1 MAIYYGYS
9 GLKRDFSDEAREM
22 LIRAVK
28 QVNESQWSEVT
39 DYIGDS
45 IQKIKDSMSAEDE
58 GMMIGVEGELLNASE
73 YYLKIVDKNNATE
86 KEINQIFDDVINEDK
101 KGKAQLEEVY
111 ECIKK
116 QTAYIQK
123 LADTINPNN
132 CKFQAEQMAKE
143 LEESYHSVLEKA
155 GAVMDNVWE
164 KMYESD
170 EYSLAGELLFA
181 LAGEEPIEYS
191 EYEDM
196 TEEERQQ
203 YMGSLANVIQELMPY
218 LTLGAE
224 FPRIEIPIGG
234 DAYIYYELKT
244 SKEFKE
250 NEEGNYAGLQVIL
263 NNQLES
269 IASYTLHTDNGSVEI
284 GSNGVVVGG
293 KIGEGDVSNTIGAGT
308 DGGLSVGKIY
318 EYDEGSVK
326 VNCGTEFY
334 NGEIY
339 IEAESETE
347 EFGTVATTIGM
358 GKEEDDFKTEV
369 PEWIPAD
376 AYYEEEEKNFIEN
389 PLDYLIYF
397 PGPSPVPF
405 FW

>member
-58 GMMIGVEGELLNASE
+58 GMMIGVEGDLLNASE

-86 KEINQIFDDVINEDK
+86 KEINQIFDDVIKEDK

-164 KMYESD
+164 EIYGND

-196 TEEERQQ
+196 TEEDRQQ

-269 IASYTLHTDNGSVEI
+269 IASYTLHTDNGNVKI
-284 GSNGVVVGG
+284 GSNGVNVGG
-293 KIGEGDVSNTIGAGT
+293 RIGEGNVSNTIGVGT
-308 DGGLSVGKIY
+308 DGGVSVGRIY
-318 EYDEGSVK
+318 KYDEGSVK
-326 VNCGTEFY
+326 VSGGAKITELEVY
-334 NGEIY
+334 V
-339 IEAESETE
+339 EAESETE

-358 GKEEDDFKTEV
+358 GKEEDDFPAEV
-369 PEWIPAD
+369 PEWASD
-376 AYYEEEEKNFIEN
+376 NVYYQEEEKNFIEN

>member
-1 MAIYYGYS
+1 
-9 GLKRDFSDEAREM
+9 
-22 LIRAVK
+22 
-28 QVNESQWSEVT
+28 
-39 DYIGDS
+39 
-45 IQKIKDSMSAEDE
+45 
-58 GMMIGVEGELLNASE
+58 
-73 YYLKIVDKNNATE
+73 
-86 KEINQIFDDVINEDK
+86 
-101 KGKAQLEEVY
+101 
-111 ECIKK
+111 
-116 QTAYIQK
+116 
-123 LADTINPNN
+123 
-132 CKFQAEQMAKE
+132 MAKE

-164 KMYESD
+164 EIYGND

-196 TEEERQQ
+196 TEEDRQQ

-269 IASYTLHTDNGSVEI
+269 IASYTLHTNNGSVKI
-284 GSNGVVVGG
+284 GSNGVNVGG
-293 KIGEGDVSNTIGAGT
+293 RIGEGNVSNTIGVGT
-308 DGGLSVGKIY
+308 DGGLSVGTIY
-318 EYDEGSVK
+318 EYDEGNVK
-326 VNCGTEFY
+326 VSGGAKITKLEVY
-334 NGEIY
+334 V
-339 IEAESETE
+339 EAESKTE

-358 GKEEDDFKTEV
+358 GQEKDDFPTEV
-369 PEWIPAD
+369 PEWASD
-376 AYYEEEEKNFIEN
+376 NVYYLEEEKSFIDN
-389 PLDYLIYF
+389 PLDYLLYT